1 MYSPAPPLRSKSPTR
16 LSRAS
21 VVGLLAFVGLGCGSS
36 DSNADEEAGTR
47 VTQVT
52 QSAPSPEGEA
62 PPGGRSGSVPP
73 SPPEPGKPGST
84 KPPSDAPAREP
95 NLGAM
100 AFQTPVYPEMR
111 FSDERLGY
119 LRQGAKVPAE
129 PTPVK
134 KENCKAGWYKL
145 DQGGYVCGK
154 YATLDLDHARVKL
167 GVRQPDLQAV
177 APYKYAYNR
186 FHGTPLYKTLP
197 TKEEMLKV
205 EPHLAEKERERKEK
219 EQAKRDAEAAER
231 EGGKHKP
238 DDGSAA
244 ERPVAKQLP
253 SGDGTRPADA
263 QDGNVPSTDVS
274 DASQAVA
281 AVSAIA
287 PTPEEGDSDADAN
300 PKPWWQSD
308 EKNPNVSLADLE
320 KERGGSLEKRMVK
333 GFFVAVDKTL
343 AWNGRSFFRTTSGL
357 LAPADRMWMN
367 KPPEVK
373 GAEFPAGAKGMF
385 FVLSEKA
392 SKYELAKSGDKSGGA
407 RSAGGE
413 PSPQE
418 KMLDKGKLARHTAV
432 PLSGETKEIAG
443 TTYLAALDGSWV
455 KAAAGTATEPGKRP
469 DDVGPDE
476 RWVDV
481 NLTKKTLVLFKGDEP
496 VYAALISPGK
506 RSRNKKKDHATP
518 TGSFRVREKHVSTTM
533 DGDGASGDLPYSIED
548 VPFVAYFK
556 GSYALHAAFWHSNF
570 GREMSHGCV
579 NLAPRDA
586 KVVFDFVDPQLPTG
600 WHGVFATKDSRGSLV
615 VLHE

>member
-1 MYSPAPPLRSKSPTR
+1 MSSPPPPRRSKSPTR
-16 LSRAS
+16 SSRACCFA
-21 VVGLLAFVGLGCGSS
+21 LLVSASLGCGSN
-36 DSNADEEAGTR
+36 DSVADEEAASR

-52 QSAPSPEGEA
+52 NTATT
-62 PPGGRSGSVPP
+62 PPGRTGPPP
-73 SPPEPGKPGST
+73 SSGHAV
-84 KPPSDAPAREP
+84 APAATGSAAPNAPIPESTREP

-119 LRQGAKVPAE
+119 LRQGAKVPAD
-129 PTPVK
+129 PSPVK

-154 YATLDLDHARVKL
+154 YATLDLENPRVKL

-197 TKEEMLKV
+197 TKEEMLKF

-219 EQAKRDAEAAER
+219 EQAKKEAEAAER
-231 EGGKHKP
+231 EGAKHKP
-238 DDGSAA
+238 DAGEP
-244 ERPVAKQLP
+244 ERPVAKQLA
-253 SGDGTRPADA
+253 SSDGTRPPDA
-263 QDGNVPSTDVS
+263 QDGNVPSSDVA

-281 AVSAIA
+281 AVSAI
-287 PTPEEGDSDADAN
+287 PRGPEEGPEDGAADTDTN

-343 AWNGRSFFRTTSGL
+343 AWSGRSFFRTTSGL

-367 KPPEVK
+367 KPPELK
-373 GAEFPAGAKGMF
+373 GAEFPEGAKGMF

-392 SKYELAKSGDKSGGA
+392 SKYELAKS
-407 RSAGGE
+407 
-413 PSPQE
+413 E
-418 KMLDKGKLARHTAV
+418 KMVDKGKLARHVAV
-432 PLSGETKEIAG
+432 PLSGESKEISG

-455 KAAAGTATEPGKRP
+455 KAAAGTTTEPGKRP
-469 DDVGPDE
+469 DDVGADE

-481 NLTKKTLVLFKGDEP
+481 NLTKKTLVLFQGDTP
-496 VYAALISPGK
+496 IYAALISPGK

-518 TGSFRVREKHVSTTM
+518 TGSFRIREKHVSTTM

-586 KVVFDFVDPQLPTG
+586 KVVFDFVDPQVPKG
-600 WHGVFATKDSRGSLV
+600 WHGVFATKDRRGSLV

>member
-1 MYSPAPPLRSKSPTR
+1 V
-16 LSRAS
+16 RACLL
-21 VVGLLAFVGLGCGSS
+21 GLLVHWGVLGIVGCGSN
-36 DSNADEEAGTR
+36 DSSADDESASR

-52 QSAPSPEGEA
+52 QTATPGPGARTAHASSTGSAGAAAAPTATAAASQGAPLPE
-62 PPGGRSGSVPP
+62 
-73 SPPEPGKPGST
+73 ST
-84 KPPSDAPAREP
+84 REP

-100 AFQTPVYPEMR
+100 ALQTPVYPEMR

-119 LRQGAKVPAE
+119 LRQGAKVPAD

-145 DQGGYVCGK
+145 DQGGFVCGK
-154 YATLDLDHARVKL
+154 YVTLDLENPRVKL

-186 FHGTPLYKTLP
+186 FHGTPLYKSLP
-197 TKEEMLKV
+197 TKEEMLKI

-219 EQAKRDAEAAER
+219 EQAKRKAELAER
-231 EGGKHKP
+231 EGAKHKP
-238 DDGSAA
+238 EGAA
-244 ERPVAKQLP
+244 TSSPGEDRPVGKQP
-253 SGDGTRPADA
+253 VASSDGTRPVDA
-263 QDGNVPSTDVS
+263 QDGNVPSTDVT

-281 AVSAIA
+281 AVSAMA
-287 PTPEEGDSDADAN
+287 RGPEEASEEGGADAT
-300 PKPWWQSD
+300 PKPWWQSE
-308 EKNPNVSLADLE
+308 EKNPNVSLADLA

-343 AWNGRSFFRTTSGL
+343 AWNGRSFFRTTGGL

-367 KPPEVK
+367 KPPEAK
-373 GAEFPAGAKGMF
+373 GAEFPAGARGMF

-392 SKYELAKSGDKSGGA
+392 SKYELGKSGDKSGG
-407 RSAGGE
+407 
-413 PSPQE
+413 E
-418 KMLDKGKLARHTAV
+418 KMLDKGKLARHTPV
-432 PLSGETKEIAG
+432 PLSGETKEISG
-443 TTYLAALDGSWV
+443 TTFLAALDGSWV
-455 KAAAGTATEPGKRP
+455 KAAAGTTTEPGKRP

-496 VYAALISPGK
+496 IYAALISPGK

-518 TGSFRVREKHVSTTM
+518 TGSFRIREKHVSTTM

-586 KVVFDFVDPQLPTG
+586 KVVFDFVDPQVPAG
-600 WHGVFATKDSRGSLV
+600 WHGVFATKDRRGSLV